1 MHKAQIELDVT
12 ARKGGPG
19 HYVIDS
25 ALLSAEGTWEVQIA
39 ARVSEFDEYTR
50 TIEVPIR

>member
-1 MHKAQIELDVT
+1 MT

-19 HYVIDS
+19 HFIIDS
-25 ALLSAEGTWEVQIA
+25 AIFSSDGTWEMQIA
-39 ARVSEFDEYTR
+39 ARVSEFDEYAR